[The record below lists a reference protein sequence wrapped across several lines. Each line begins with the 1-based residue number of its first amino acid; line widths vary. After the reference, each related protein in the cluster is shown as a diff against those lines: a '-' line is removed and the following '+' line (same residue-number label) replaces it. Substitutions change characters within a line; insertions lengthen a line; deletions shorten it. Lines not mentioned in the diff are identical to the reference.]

1 MVALDCPAR
10 LNIEPEILRSTFNQE
25 PFGFTH
31 SLSTL
36 DILKFDNLQILAE
49 KYAGIN
55 RDYYVAHSAKTP
67 GTVFTSVPVAP
78 FEPHEAMRRLN
89 SGSYRV
95 LLKRPE
101 DYDPRFRDLLED
113 LFKQVAE
120 RLVGLVREDIA
131 RIEGG
136 LLISSSATT
145 TPFHFDPEVGFFS
158 QIEGEKI
165 YHLYSPSVVSEPEL
179 EAFYRSGR
187 VSIAQVDLEGREPS
201 REHVFP
207 LGPGLGLHQP
217 ENAPHWVET
226 RGSRSISYTMVF
238 ETRQMRARGRARA
251 ANYYLRR
258 LSLRPPRPSANPTAD
273 AIKSE
278 AMRAVLPV
286 RRTLADINRKVRQ
299 ARG

>member
-1 MVALDCPAR
+1 
-10 LNIEPEILRSTFNQE
+10 
-25 PFGFTH
+25 
-31 SLSTL
+31 
-36 DILKFDNLQILAE
+36 
-49 KYAGIN
+49 
-55 RDYYVAHSAKTP
+55 
-67 GTVFTSVPVAP
+67 
-78 FEPHEAMRRLN
+78 
-89 SGSYRV
+89 
-95 LLKRPE
+95 
-101 DYDPRFRDLLED
+101 

-120 RLVGLVREDIA
+120 RLAGLAREDIA

-136 LLISSSATT
+136 LLIRSSATT

-158 QIEGEKI
+158 QEVGFFCQIEGEKI
-165 YHLYSPSVVSEPEL
+165 YHLYSPSVVSEAEL

-187 VSIAQVDLEGREPS
+187 VSIAQVDLEGRDPS

-207 LGPGLGLHQP
+207 VGPGLGLHQP

-226 RGSRSISYTMVF
+226 KGSRSISYTMVF
-238 ETRQMRARGRARA
+238 ETKQMRARRRARA

-258 LSLRPPRPSANPTAD
+258 LSLRPPRPGANPTAD